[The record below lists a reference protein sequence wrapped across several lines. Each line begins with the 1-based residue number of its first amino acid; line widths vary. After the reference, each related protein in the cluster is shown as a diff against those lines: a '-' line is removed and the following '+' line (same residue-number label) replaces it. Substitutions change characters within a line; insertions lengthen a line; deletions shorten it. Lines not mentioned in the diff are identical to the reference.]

1 MPRTFPV
8 RAVARL
14 FAPVL
19 VLAASVTLVGPTQ
32 ASAQEPAATSSQPS
46 QSATEPQ
53 ARKKQKH
60 HRVSRGKRVLRIA
73 RSKRGT
79 PYRYGAAGPRAFDC
93 SGYTQWVYRHVGE
106 KLPHNSAAQ
115 TGRVR
120 RVGPKQAR
128 VGDLVFFR
136 TNGRVSHVGIYAGKH
151 AIWHSPYSGQR
162 VRREQI
168 WSRNVFYGRVR

>member
-1 MPRTFPV
+1 MPSTFPV

-32 ASAQEPAATSSQPS
+32 ASAQEPATKSAQSS
-46 QSATEPQ
+46 QSATQPQ

-93 SGYTQWVYRHVGE
+93 SGYTSWVYRHVG
-106 KLPHNSAAQ
+106 KRLPHNSAAQ
-115 TGRVR
+115 AGRVR

-128 VGDLVFFR
+128 IGDLVFFR
-136 TNGRVSHVGIYAGKH
+136 SNGRVYHVGIYAGHH
-151 AIWHSPYSGQR
+151 AIWHSPRPGRR
-162 VRREQI
+162 VHRERI
-168 WSRNVFYGRVR
+168 WSRNVFYGHVR